1 MKIQNNKNN
10 QSFNGRVAIDGEL
23 SALPCKHVRRIS
35 SNLKTIMAEK
45 PFDLF
50 IKEDHKNDTI
60 LFIAQKTK
68 DFGKTDKPKFQSTL
82 SKDLNYYS
90 EEAADDIYLATAKD
104 AIDCYEE
111 MNAKQQ
117 KTMFSKFKNVIN
129 KIFKK

>member
-68 DFGKTDKPKFQSTL
+68 DFGKTDKPKFQNTL

-104 AIDCYEE
+104 TIDCYEE